1 MSVDSSHVF
10 WTSAHFEYSQN
21 ITGSLCFT
29 FHYHMAQFE
38 AGSLWLLLDDHVVF
52 EDHNGHGNQWIK
64 VQITL
69 HGNNSKVIKKHFPVG
84 HDRHETTKK
93 KFKLCNQGGFEGK
106 QDKLHTQ
113 GLP

>member
-1 MSVDSSHVF
+1 
-10 WTSAHFEYSQN
+10 
-21 ITGSLCFT
+21 
-29 FHYHMAQFE
+29 MAQFE